1 MKLWLQKATPKYVQT
16 DKMSLLYQN
25 LDTVIAG
32 IPNSNTNRGAIIGVA
47 IQKWNKLDS
56 TEEGRALKEKYND
69 SAEKSAGESGFY
81 KYMMD
86 TAQALH
92 AELNKPKQ

>member
-1 MKLWLQKATPKYVQT
+1 LRK
-16 DKMSLLYQN
+16 
-25 LDTVIAG
+25 
-32 IPNSNTNRGAIIGVA
+32 
-47 IQKWNKLDS
+47 
-56 TEEGRALKEKYND
+56 KYND

-92 AELNKPKQ
+92 AELNKPKE